1 MSMFPHIITLYYE
14 AEDPVTFE
22 PSVYITVLGGV
33 LFDASKA
40 ANLNRSGI
48 ENADA
53 VNIYIPYDVAATDG
67 LTLLNKQYA
76 PPKEYAA
83 ATDKSG
89 IWTLDNEHSF
99 IVKGNVV
106 DIGKD
111 YQYINAAYDDVYR
124 VTKVDNKDYGGLR
137 HFEVGGR

>member
-1 MSMFPHIITLYYE
+1 MSMFPHTITLYYE
-14 AEDPVTFE
+14 TEDPVTFE
-22 PSVYITVLGGV
+22 PSTHITVLVGV
-33 LFDASKA
+33 LLDASRA
-40 ANLNRSGI
+40 ANLNRSGL
-48 ENADA
+48 ETADA
-53 VNIYIPYDVAATDG
+53 VNIYIPYDVAAVDG
-67 LTLLNKQYA
+67 LTRTGKRYV

-89 IWTLDNEHSF
+89 MWTLDNEHSF
-99 IVKGNVV
+99 VVNGDIV

-124 VTKVDNKDYGGLR
+124 VTKVDNKDFGGLK